1 MVLEVP
7 HVLEISDLDARL
19 EAAATSLKGF
29 TTLLHDDTAMLNMGM
44 DSKPSL
50 EDKLYMVH
58 ELHRFGGDVEK
69 AMDLMKNVAD
79 IQKLHEDLGHP
90 TRMQVTLTLTLTRT
104 RTLSLTLSLTL
115 T

>member
-1 MVLEVP
+1 
-7 HVLEISDLDARL
+7 
-19 EAAATSLKGF
+19 
-29 TTLLHDDTAMLNMGM
+29 M

-58 ELHRFGGDVEK
+58 ELHRFGGDVER

-90 TRMQVTLTLTLTRT
+90 TRIQVVEPQP
-104 RTLSLTLSLTL
+104 SPEA
-115 T
+115 